1 MMFQVSEGRG
11 KQFLEL
17 HDDDSN
23 NIEPSYIKGGP

>member
-1 MMFQVSEGRG
+1 MTFQALDGKE
-11 KQFLEL
+11 KQFLGL